1 MPGHVTSFQ
10 TFHLIL
16 IAACEIGNFIA
27 ISINDDP
34 KTERLYKMPEIGF
47 ELKFPDCLSP
57 SSRTIE
63 SSDSC

>member
-1 MPGHVTSFQ
+1 MPGHATPFQ

-16 IAACEIGNFIA
+16 ITGCEIGNFIA

-34 KTERLYKMPEIGF
+34 ETERLWKLPEIGF

-63 SSDSC
+63 SFDAC